1 MEYKY
6 YRELKHNYLIA
17 RDCGLDK
24 TNCDSYSVRIVK
36 NGNLKGFVPCDI
48 RTINNEYFL
57 YYEINSL
64 QSIKD
69 RYASKGMGLQELIRL
84 FSNLKKALEGLS
96 EYLLGIENIVL
107 DAGSIFTDLSTGEF
121 YFLYCPFGNQGKD
134 FASFVD
140 ELFDLVDHED
150 EAAVEM
156 VYTCSESAQVDAV
169 LVLDLV
175 KKMAEGKKNVEPKAE
190 KIQIQEPEEPSE
202 DYPSIDYED
211 ESLDED
217 YQVPDKSEKKR
228 AVGKRDLS
236 GKAQILFAFLFFGL
250 LASMVFIRMNFI
262 LSDEE
267 NILSV
272 IVMLVSAVTGI
283 VAFLSGVK
291 DYTSGTKKLFSKK
304 NRKAEMES
312 DSEDEDTDDIDL
324 YDNEDAEEHY
334 REMPVNTWEDYDY
347 PEENIDIATYKKPIS
362 ISSGL
367 KNADQTVVLNMEDE
381 GEREFTLYSR
391 NTDKTLRI
399 CLGKLPLTIG
409 KMEGC
414 VDNVISDKSISRI
427 HCRFS
432 KNADGRILLRDLNST
447 NGTFKNGLRLTPQE
461 DSFIEEGDEV
471 RIGRICFDCR

>member
-6 YRELKHNYLIA
+6 FRELKHNYLIA
-17 RDCGLDK
+17 KDLGLDK
-24 TNCDSYSVRIVK
+24 SNCDSYQVRIVR

-69 RYASKGMGLQELIRL
+69 RFSSKGMGLQQLVRL
-84 FSNLKKALEGLS
+84 FSDLKAALESLS

-134 FASFVD
+134 FASFID
-140 ELFDLVDHED
+140 ELFDLVDHDD

-156 VYTCSESAQVDAV
+156 VYSCSESAQADAV

-175 KKMAEGKKNVEPKAE
+175 KKMTESKKQVERREE
-190 KIQIQEPEEPSE
+190 KIQTQELEAPSE
-202 DYPSIDYED
+202 DYLSFDYEE

-217 YQVPDKSEKKR
+217 YKVPDKGEKKR
-228 AVGKRDLS
+228 FVGKRDLS

-250 LASMVFIRMNFI
+250 LAAMVFIRMNFI

-283 VAFLSGVK
+283 VAFLSGIK
-291 DYTSGTKKLFSKK
+291 DYTKGSGKLFSHK
-304 NRKAEMES
+304 NTKAELES
-312 DSEDEDTDDIDL
+312 DSEDDDLDDIDI
-324 YDNEDAEEHY
+324 YDNPVAEGGY
-334 REMPVNTWEDYDY
+334 QEMPASTWDDYDY
-347 PEENIDIATYKKPIS
+347 SEENIDMDTYKKPIS
-362 ISSGL
+362 VSSGL
-367 KNADQTVVLNMEDE
+367 KGSDETVVLSMEDQ

-399 CLGKLPLTIG
+399 GLGKLPLTIG

-432 KNADGRILLRDLNST
+432 KNAEGKILLRDLNST
-447 NGTFKNGLRLTPQE
+447 NGTFKNGLRLNPQE